1 MSSLQSRPT
10 GSTFPAMPYNAALNP
25 ASAGVASSRI
35 TSSRPAIAVPPPS
48 QPRLFARVTWWADRR
63 RLSLRQLR
71 QELIDAPAATPEAV
85 MARLSMLDRID
96 ADLAVAE
103 QAWHPNAGPDVAW
116 PMGIL
121 KARYRG
127 IENLLQP
134 R

>member
-1 MSSLQSRPT
+1 MTTMQPRTSGSIPRIIPFNPALRTTSDNAAALPAAPHLPMTEARPT
-10 GSTFPAMPYNAALNP
+10 PRGLFGRAA
-25 ASAGVASSRI
+25 
-35 TSSRPAIAVPPPS
+35 
-48 QPRLFARVTWWADRR
+48 WWPDRR

-71 QELIDAPAATPEAV
+71 QEVAQSIATTPDGMME
-85 MARLSMLDRID
+85 RLRMLERLD

-116 PMGIL
+116 PMSIL

-127 IENLLQP
+127 IEKLLQP

>member
-1 MSSLQSRPT
+1 MTTMPPSTS
-10 GSTFPAMPYNAALNP
+10 GSMPRTMPYDPALRTTPDNTAALP
-25 ASAGVASSRI
+25 AGSY
-35 TSSRPAIAVPPPS
+35 RPMAETRAAARS
-48 QPRLFARVTWWADRR
+48 LFGHATWWPDRR

-71 QELIDAPAATPEAV
+71 QEVAASVATTPDGV
-85 MARLSMLDRID
+85 MERLRMLERLD

-116 PMGIL
+116 PMSIL

-127 IENLLQP
+127 IGKLLQS